1 MTAAEFCLFFLSRHH
16 KTQNRRY
23 FWDLH
28 VNNASSRH
36 TQRRN
41 HKNQRHGRRQAVIV
55 ATSCRNA
62 KKTDCILIDSIFS
75 HVMGRQEYRLARA
88 LVCCMNRLDDG
99 TTYNTHCIHIPH
111 TTHTT
116 YEHHIQTSRYRRHCR
131 TKRNKHCRIQ
141 TSTTTIVYRLCFLC
155 MSVFIH
161 YVLLCCRD
169 R

>member
-1 MTAAEFCLFFLSRHH
+1 MLNRTAEKKPSLFFKPSTSRTLLCSPYTTT
-16 KTQNRRY
+16 KSQKPTARTP
-23 FWDLH
+23 
-28 VNNASSRH
+28 AGRH
-36 TQRRN
+36 RGNILQE
-41 HKNQRHGRRQAVIV
+41 
-55 ATSCRNA
+55 C

-88 LVCCMNRLDDG
+88 LACCMNRLDDG

-141 TSTTTIVYRLCFLC
+141 TSTTTIVSQLCFSY